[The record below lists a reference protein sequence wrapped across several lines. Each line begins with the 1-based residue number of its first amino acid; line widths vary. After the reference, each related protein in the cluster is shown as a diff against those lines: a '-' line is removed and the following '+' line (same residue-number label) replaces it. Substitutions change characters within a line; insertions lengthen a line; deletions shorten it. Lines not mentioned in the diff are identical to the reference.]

1 MGSLLAF
8 KSDDLGKLMLR
19 LAVGGLILFHGISK
33 LTHGIGWLPPIL
45 QANGLPGFIAY
56 GVFIAEVVAPFL
68 VILGVFTRLA
78 SLTIAFDMVMA
89 VMLVMRS
96 EVFALKQSG
105 GGWGIELEAFFFIGA
120 CALFFMGS
128 GKYGIMKGKGT
139 WD

>member
-45 QANGLPGFIAY
+45 QAHGLPGFIAY
-56 GVFIAEVVAPFL
+56 GVFVAEVVAP
-68 VILGVFTRLA
+68 ILILLGTMTRLA
-78 SLTIAFDMVMA
+78 ALTIAFDMVMA
-89 VMLVMRS
+89 FLLVMRS
-96 EVFALKQSG
+96 ELFALKQSG
-105 GGWGIELEAFFFIGA
+105 GGWAIELEAFFFISA

-128 GKYGIMKGKGT
+128 GSYSITKGKGT